1 MRYLEQSLAIL
12 QQIGDRQGEGATL
25 NNLATTALAKGDYDT
40 ALRYLEQS
48 LAILQQIGDIYG
60 MAATMANIGA
70 MLFEQESYEEAI
82 PILMQAYAILE
93 KIGSPNVKYPLL
105 YLGEIIR
112 RIGEAKFEE
121 IVSRMK

>member
-1 MRYLEQSLAIL
+1 MAYSFRDL
-12 QQIGDRQGEGATL
+12 QICQE
-25 NNLATTALAKGDYDT
+25 
-40 ALRYLEQS
+40 
-48 LAILQQIGDIYG
+48 IGDING
-60 MAATMANIGA
+60 MATTMANIGA

>member
-1 MRYLEQSLAIL
+1 MR
-12 QQIGDRQGEGATL
+12 
-25 NNLATTALAKGDYDT
+25 GDYDT